1 MCNFEIY
8 ICKDVLYLI
17 IFIFLIILFI
27 NNIIKLKLNLNKS
40 EVFISNIFFINKY
53 NFIIYI
59 V

>member
-40 EVFISNIFFINKY
+40 EVFISNFLFINKY
-53 NFIIYI
+53 NF
-59 V
+59 

>member
-40 EVFISNIFFINKY
+40 EVFISNFLFINKY

>member
-40 EVFISNIFFINKY
+40 EVFISNFFFINKY